1 MTIDYDCFNPRL
13 KFQFLVEMVIV
24 IVTSHRPYN
33 LLTMNIDYDR
43 FNRRLKFQLLV
54 EVVIVIVTNHRP
66 YMLTKY
72 AHLFIG

>member
-1 MTIDYDCFNPRL
+1 MTMTVFTEML
-13 KFQFLVEMVIV
+13 KFQLLIEVVIV

-33 LLTMNIDYDR
+33 LLTMTIDYDR
-43 FNRRLKFQLLV
+43 LNPRLKFQFLV
-54 EVVIVIVTNHRP
+54 AVVIVIVTSHCP